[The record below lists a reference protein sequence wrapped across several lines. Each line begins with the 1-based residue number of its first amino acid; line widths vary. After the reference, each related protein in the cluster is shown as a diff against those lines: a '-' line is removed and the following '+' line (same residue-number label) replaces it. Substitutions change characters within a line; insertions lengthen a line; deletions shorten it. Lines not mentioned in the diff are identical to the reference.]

1 MNVRVKVAVS
11 TKPLEFITMTTLEIV
26 VTFFKFD
33 SIFFRLAIHVPS
45 HVFTG

>member
-11 TKPLEFITMTTLEIV
+11 IKPLEFITMVTLEKV
-26 VTFFKFD
+26 EFVAKFD
-33 SIFFRLAIHVPS
+33 WILFRLAIHVPS